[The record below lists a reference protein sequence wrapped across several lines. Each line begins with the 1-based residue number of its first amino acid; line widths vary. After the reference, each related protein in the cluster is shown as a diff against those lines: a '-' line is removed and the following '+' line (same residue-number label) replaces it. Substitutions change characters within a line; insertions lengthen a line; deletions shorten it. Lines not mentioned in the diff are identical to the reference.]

1 MMDDT
6 SSFDDRRKKTRISVE
21 NGTAALLTYDQVKIG
36 KIIDIS
42 LGGIGFSYIGDTDGD
57 LTGKTCRIDMLIH
70 SYNFYFEKIPC
81 NIISDFVIQNNF
93 SLDAKPLKRCDIQFQ
108 ELNRSQKAQLEYLIT
123 SHEEQPPA
131 RQSYLE
137 KQLIH
142 SEEKY
147 RTILESI
154 EEGYFEVDL
163 TGNVTFFNSSML
175 KMIGYTE
182 HELLGMNYR
191 GFMDQ
196 WTAQKVFRE
205 YNKAF
210 RTGAL
215 PTPFDWELVKKSGEK
230 IHVETSLSFIKN
242 SRDEI
247 IGFRGVARDISIRK
261 KFEEELL
268 YMASHD
274 HLTGLYNRGAL
285 FERLRSTLAYARRFN
300 KKCSLLFLD
309 LDNFKN
315 VNDAF
320 GHEAGDMVL
329 QETARRLAGILRET
343 DYLCRHGGDEFTILL
358 NNPDNMNP
366 EKVAR
371 KIIETITVPFQI
383 KEHTIDFITTSIGIS
398 VYPEDGATIDDLVK
412 HADQAMYRAKEMKNT
427 YICYNKGRFSPTM
440 AGA

>member
-1 MMDDT
+1 MNNDLT
-6 SSFDDRRKKTRISVE
+6 FKERRREPRVAID
-21 NGTAALLTYDQVKIG
+21 NGTAALLTHDQVKIG
-36 KIIDIS
+36 KIIDIGM
-42 LGGIGFSYIGDTDGD
+42 GGIGFSYIGHKDGD
-57 LTGKTCRIDMLIH
+57 LTGKSARIDMLIH
-70 SYNFYFEKIPC
+70 NYNFYFEKIPC
-81 NIISDFVIQNNF
+81 NIISDFVVQNNF
-93 SLDAKPLKRCDIQFQ
+93 SLDAKPLKRCDIQFI
-108 ELNRSQKAQLEYLIT
+108 ELNRSQKAQLEYLI
-123 SHEEQPPA
+123 SSQEKQPPA
-131 RQSYLE
+131 KHSYLE

-154 EEGYFEVDL
+154 EEGYFEVDIA
-163 TGNVTFFNSSML
+163 GNVTFFNSSML

-182 HELLGMNYR
+182 EELLGLNYR
-191 GFMDQ
+191 EFMDQ

-205 YNKAF
+205 YNKAY

-215 PTPFDWELVKKSGEK
+215 PTPFDWELVKKNGEK
-230 IHVETSLSFIKN
+230 MHVETSLSFIKN

-247 IGFRGVARDISIRK
+247 IGFRGVARDISVRK

-285 FERLRSTLAYARRFN
+285 FERLRETLAYARRFD
-300 KKCSLLFLD
+300 KKCALLFLD

-320 GHEAGDMVL
+320 GHETGDRVL
-329 QETARRLAGILRET
+329 QETARRLTSMLRET

-366 EKVAR
+366 EEVAR
-371 KIIETITVPFQI
+371 KIIQKISIPFQI
-383 KEHTIDFITTSIGIS
+383 KNDTIDFITTSIGIS
-398 VYPEDGATIDDLVK
+398 LYPDDGTTIDDLVK
-412 HADQAMYRAKEMKNT
+412 HADQAMYKAKEKRNT
-427 YICYNKGRFSPTM
+427 YICYNQGAFTPTLPRS
-440 AGA
+440 

>member
-1 MMDDT
+1 MNDT
-6 SSFDDRRKKTRISVE
+6 PTSQERRRKPRISID
-21 NGTAALLTYDQVKIG
+21 NGTAALLTHNEVRIG

-42 LGGIGFSYIGDTDGD
+42 LGGIGFSYIGNGDVD
-57 LTGKTCRIDMLIH
+57 LTGKSSRIDMLIH

-81 NIISDFVIQNNF
+81 DIVSDFVIQNNF
-93 SLDAKPLKRCDIQFQ
+93 SLDAKPLKRCDIQFL
-108 ELNRSQKAQLEYLIT
+108 ELNRSQKAQLEYLIA
-123 SHEEQPPA
+123 SQEEQPPA
-131 RQSYLE
+131 KHSYLE
-137 KQLIH
+137 KQLIS

-154 EEGYFEVDL
+154 EEGYFEVDIA
-163 TGNVTFFNSSML
+163 GSVTFFNSSML

-182 HELLGMNYR
+182 QELLGLNYR
-191 GFMDQ
+191 KFMDP
-196 WTAQKVFRE
+196 WTAHKIFRE

-210 RTGAL
+210 CTGAL
-215 PTPFDWELVKKSGEK
+215 PTPFDWEMIKKSGEK

-242 SRDEI
+242 SRDEV
-247 IGFRGVARDISIRK
+247 IGFRGIARDISVRK

-285 FERLRSTLAYARRFN
+285 FERLRETLAYARRFD
-300 KKCSLLFLD
+300 KKCALLFLD

-320 GHEAGDMVL
+320 GHETGDMVL
-329 QETARRLAGILRET
+329 QETARRLASILRET

-371 KIIETITVPFQI
+371 KIIDKLKAPFKI
-383 KEHTIDFITTSIGIS
+383 KTDTIDFITTSVGIS
-398 VYPEDGATIDDLVK
+398 LYPDDGTTIDDLVK
-412 HADQAMYRAKEMKNT
+412 HADQAMYKAKEKKNR
-427 YICYNKGRFSPTM
+427 YICYNKGKFSPSM
-440 AGA
+440 NNG